1 MYQIADLIKEKIPAL
16 LASRDGL
23 AVACGLFNVLDAKD
37 RKIAL
42 KTLPVNEMVSNKIA
56 HLYLI
61 HVANT
66 LDDTQLTKKK
76 LLHEELKMVDDNIS
90 DKMFQNVLISALL
103 PMPTGETD

>member
-1 MYQIADLIKEKIPAL
+1 MIKEKIPAL

-23 AVACGLFNVLDAKD
+23 SVACGMFNVLDAKD

-42 KTLPVNEMVSNKIA
+42 KTLPVNEMVGNKVA

-76 LLHEELKMVDDNIS
+76 LLHEVLKLVDDSIT
-90 DKMFQNVLISALL
+90 DKMYQNVLISVLL
-103 PMPTGETD
+103 PMPTDKTD

>member
-1 MYQIADLIKEKIPAL
+1 MADLIKEKIPAL
-16 LASRDGL
+16 LASKDGL

-42 KTLPVNEMVSNKIA
+42 KTLPVNEMVTNKVA

-76 LLHEELKMVDDNIS
+76 LLHEVLKLVDDNIT
-90 DKMFQNVLISALL
+90 DKMYQNVLISVLL
-103 PMPTGETD
+103 PVPSETTN

>member
-1 MYQIADLIKEKIPAL
+1 LIKEKIPAL

-23 AVACGLFNVLDAKD
+23 AVACGMFNVLDAKD

-42 KTLPVNEMVSNKIA
+42 KTLPVNEMVANKVA

-76 LLHEELKMVDDNIS
+76 LLHEVLKLVDDSIT
-90 DKMFQNVLISALL
+90 DKMYQNVLISVLL
-103 PMPTGETD
+103 PMPSEKTD

>member
-1 MYQIADLIKEKIPAL
+1 LIKEKIPAL
-16 LASRDGL
+16 LASKDGL
-23 AVACGLFNVLDAKD
+23 AVACGFFNVLDAKD

-42 KTLPVNEMVSNKIA
+42 KTLPVNEMVTNKVA

-76 LLHEELKMVDDNIS
+76 LLHEVLKLVDDNIA
-90 DKMFQNVLISALL
+90 DKMYQNVLISVLL
-103 PMPTGETD
+103 PVPSETTN